1 MRRIKVKLL
10 SKSTSSTDKDTL
22 LQTCV
27 NGLHTTLKIVKD
39 TAGPATAVVPGL
51 QAGLN
56 GLLFILDVVK
66 VDCCSCSLL

>member
-1 MRRIKVKLL
+1 MRRFKTKLL

-27 NGLHTTLKIVKD
+27 NGLHTALNIVKY
-39 TAGPATAVVPGL
+39 TAGPATAAAPGL

-56 GLLFILDVVK
+56 GLLLIIDVVK
-66 VDCCSCSLL
+66 VDCHSCPLL